1 MDKEPKIISINTIRY
16 RYYDMELEEFVQQAL
31 KDKMLVKHEMEE
43 PFAQHTLYQACD
55 NLAFR
60 FRDNRYSILKTDC
73 LRLIE
78 ECNKVVDFTFYSAD
92 EYLQILGEWGAC
104 YPKDIIAHA
113 SLLRQ
118 VARFFGVQEERQ

>member
-1 MDKEPKIISINTIRY
+1 MVSEPKIISIDTIKY
-16 RYYDMELEEFVQQAL
+16 HYYDMELEDFVRQAL

-43 PFAQHTLYQACD
+43 PFTQHTLYQACD

-78 ECNKVVDFTFYSAD
+78 EHNQVVDFTFYSAE

-104 YPKDIIAHA
+104 YPKDIVSHGR
-113 SLLRQ
+113 LLRQ
-118 VARFFGVQEERQ
+118 VARFLGVKKEHQ